1 MATFSN
7 HYFSTKSD
15 EEILEL
21 DYSTATNDGNDS
33 IKIETVEHVDNDNP
47 QVTFRLFEYLIG
59 FEGLSTP

>member
-1 MATFSN
+1 MATFNKPYSSN
-7 HYFSTKSD
+7 KSD
-15 EEILEL
+15 DEILEL

>member
-7 HYFSTKSD
+7 HYSSTKSD

>member
-7 HYFSTKSD
+7 HYSSTKSD

-21 DYSTATNDGNDS
+21 DYSTVTQTNDGNDS

-47 QVTFRLFEYLIG
+47 QVTFKMFDFLNI
-59 FEGLSTP
+59 